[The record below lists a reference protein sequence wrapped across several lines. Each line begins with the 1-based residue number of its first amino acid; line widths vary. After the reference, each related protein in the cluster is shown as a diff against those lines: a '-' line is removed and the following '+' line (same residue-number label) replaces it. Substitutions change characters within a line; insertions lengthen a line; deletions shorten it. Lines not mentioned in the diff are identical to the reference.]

1 MDTMTY
7 LSQLKPI
14 ENIIDKIEIPTLFGD
29 DRDDCVLNCIEH
41 LYSYCESNPK
51 IFCKDDYHQELCD
64 SVDQYIDVVF
74 ENLKDYDYE
83 DEIDDFKNDVFKQF
97 YLIVPKRSKKG
108 NPVIYDMSSNYNKH
122 ITNILDFIE
131 EKDKV
136 QPEQRTKE
144 WFEQRH
150 NLLSASTIWKAIDKQ
165 NYKNSLIFE
174 KCEPI
179 DPEKYNKVS
188 INTPFHHGQKYEPVA
203 QGYYEYK
210 YDATIKEYGCI
221 PHTKYKFLG
230 ASPDGINIKNTSK
243 RYGRMLEIKCPTT
256 REITGIP
263 KKEYWIQT
271 QLQME
276 CCDLEECDFLEC
288 SFKEYDDEEEAD
300 KDGTFQ
306 YTKDNKYKGVIVQFY
321 HNTKPYYEY
330 APFNI
335 SKEYYDKWYEEIM
348 EDNSDKTWV
357 KNIYWRLEN
366 VSCVLI
372 QRNRLWF
379 NNVVDEMSELWDTI
393 VKERISGYQHRKP
406 AKRVRKTTK
415 NESKENSILNILS
428 QQLKKSSKE
437 EKIIVINT

>member
-1 MDTMTY
+1 MTH
-7 LSQLKPI
+7 LHELKPLK
-14 ENIIDKIEIPTLFGD
+14 NIIDTIEIPTLFGD
-29 DRDDCVLNCIEH
+29 DKDDCVLNCIEH
-41 LYSYCESNPK
+41 IYSYCESNPK
-51 IFCKDDYHQELCD
+51 IFCNYSYHEDLCKCID
-64 SVDQYIDVVF
+64 EYIDILF
-74 ENLKDYDYE
+74 ENLESYDYE
-83 DEIDDFKNDVFKQF
+83 DEIDDFKDNVLKQF
-97 YLIVPKRSKKG
+97 YLILPKRSKKR
-108 NPVIYDMSSNYNKH
+108 NPVIYELTDKYIEH
-122 ITNILDFIE
+122 ITNQLTLIE
-131 EKDKV
+131 EKDKL
-136 QPEQRTKE
+136 QPEQRTQK

-174 KCEPI
+174 KCQPI

-203 QGYYEYK
+203 QAYYEYK
-210 YDATIKEYGCI
+210 YDAIIKEYGCI

-230 ASPDGINIKNTSK
+230 ASPDGINIKKTSQ

-288 SFKEYDDEEEAD
+288 SFKEYENDEEAN

-306 YTKDNKYKGVIVQFY
+306 YTKENKFKGIIMQFY

-335 SKEYYDKWYEEIM
+335 SKENFDKWYEETM
-348 EDNSDKTWV
+348 EKNHDKTWV

-372 QRNRLWF
+372 QRNRIWF
-379 NNVVDEMSELWDTI
+379 NNVVNEMSELWDTI
-393 VKERISGYQHRKP
+393 IKERKTGYQHRKP
-406 AKRVRKTTK
+406 TKRIRKTIK
-415 NESKENSILNILS
+415 NESKENGILDILS

-437 EKIIVINT
+437 EKIIVIKT